1 VSTATN
7 PALSVTLNMVV
18 FFCKNWPRH
27 LRCFVATWK
36 IRGTRNFLRR
46 IRNAMDGT
54 VGYTQKVQ
62 LKICFALMGNLRTDH
77 SF

>member
-1 VSTATN
+1 
-7 PALSVTLNMVV
+7 
-18 FFCKNWPRH
+18 
-27 LRCFVATWK
+27 
-36 IRGTRNFLRR
+36 
-46 IRNAMDGT
+46 MDGT